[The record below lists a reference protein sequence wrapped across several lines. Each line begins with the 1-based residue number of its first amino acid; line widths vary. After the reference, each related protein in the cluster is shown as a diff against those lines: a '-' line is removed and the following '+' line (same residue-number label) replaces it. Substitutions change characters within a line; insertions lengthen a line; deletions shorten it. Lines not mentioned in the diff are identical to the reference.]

1 MHVSCDAL
9 PHHWLTRQHSEGMSL
24 PRHKSAS
31 GAANVSS
38 HASQCIAVQL
48 MAASERCH
56 PPGLVHTNVEMSAH
70 HLSSRCAGAG
80 CAWGQHDGRVRRR
93 RVAVLGYPRA
103 NPYLIEGYAACSSS
117 CACCS
122 CGPLLIGT
130 SLHRS
135 PSSSVPGAGSL
146 PSSSP
151 RDLSAIETSSQTPIC
166 HRNRSSCGRGTTS

>member
-1 MHVSCDAL
+1 MNIKGTLFILLLLFFGTFGYTQATPFKVVIVPMEIEEL
-9 PHHWLTRQHSEGMSL
+9 G
-24 PRHKSAS
+24 
-31 GAANVSS
+31 
-38 HASQCIAVQL
+38 
-48 MAASERCH
+48 
-56 PPGLVHTNVEMSAH
+56 GLQAF
-70 HLSSRCAGAG
+70 
-80 CAWGQHDGRVRRR
+80 AWGQHDGRVRRR